1 MAATEVRIVAAVDD
15 GLETVRESSRPESS
29 QSDDDEGG
37 EQGPEPGIERGLVR
51 WKQAMR
57 TSVRALLSSCV
68 VARLCERSDGCC
80 TASFNLTLGR

>member
-37 EQGPEPGIERGLVR
+37 EQGTEAGIERGLVR
-51 WKQAMR
+51 WKQGRCVYCMPLHTRAHLHLSMR
-57 TSVRALLSSCV
+57 EA
-68 VARLCERSDGCC
+68 
-80 TASFNLTLGR
+80 